1 MHPHAGSR
9 PPAKIIHIIAPTLL
23 FLLLSLSLCIHLS
36 AMHGTHQPVY
46 SAPVVRHPL
55 TRPLENWASIEH
67 DSLPRRVKGQIR
79 HHLGQSSL
87 MGKIGS
93 AFLETSFF
101 LQQPCCY
108 GSNKVSQLKKKRLSA
123 DLDNFFL
130 SVNWYCLFNF
140 LKTLYLL
147 RIWGN
152 QFISTPTSRNYFFLD
167 KYLWDL
173 DFRFFLNCVVYYK
186 W

>member
-87 MGKIGS
+87 MDKIGS
-93 AFLETSFF
+93 AFLETSIS
-101 LQQPCCY
+101 LQQHCCAQIKCH
-108 GSNKVSQLKKKRLSA
+108 SWKEKRLSA
-123 DLDNFFL
+123 DLANFFSCPGQL
-130 SVNWYCLFNF
+130 NRWPCQSLIKWVSEWHFLILYYTKYNDYNDFND
-140 LKTLYLL
+140 Y
-147 RIWGN
+147 N
-152 QFISTPTSRNYFFLD
+152 DYN
-167 KYLWDL
+167 
-173 DFRFFLNCVVYYK
+173 
-186 W
+186 

>member
-1 MHPHAGSR
+1 MALPLYFLFQMTMSCLSKLKSNNQTTENSIIYVAWLNRSGRCQFSLMHPHAGSR

-93 AFLETSFF
+93 AFLETSFS
-101 LQQPCCY
+101 LQQHCCY
-108 GSNKVSQLKKKRLSA
+108 GSNKVSQLKRKA
-123 DLDNFFL
+123 FE
-130 SVNWYCLFNF
+130 C
-140 LKTLYLL
+140 
-147 RIWGN
+147 
-152 QFISTPTSRNYFFLD
+152 
-167 KYLWDL
+167 
-173 DFRFFLNCVVYYK
+173 RFG
-186 W
+186 